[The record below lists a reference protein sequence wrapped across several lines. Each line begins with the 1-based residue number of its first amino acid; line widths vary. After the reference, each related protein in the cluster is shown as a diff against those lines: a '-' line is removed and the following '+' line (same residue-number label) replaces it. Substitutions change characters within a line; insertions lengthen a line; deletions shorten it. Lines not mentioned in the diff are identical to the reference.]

1 MVITNVGGN
10 AGTIFASDSG
20 KEREVSLFMADGQEI
35 LEEIQ
40 GLTDQDP
47 FSQEELELDSNKK
60 SLVKKYEKLLK
71 PEEGNV
77 YELDI
82 DCQLAFEGISLRVFY
97 N

>member
-1 MVITNVGGN
+1 
-10 AGTIFASDSG
+10 
-20 KEREVSLFMADGQEI
+20 MADGQEI

-60 SLVKKYEKLLK
+60 GLVKKYEKLLK
-71 PEEGNV
+71 PEEGKV